1 MLEQFDHIE
10 TKNLGCLLL
19 RSFVASPH
27 LANSA
32 RCLGLKGI
40 HFDRVGFDWWVDDL
54 LKGLFVEG
62 RRNIARL
69 RQELPDLFDV
79 LDRGGPI
86 ITSDDTVR
94 ALTKWFIDEAHYLDG
109 ARDLGLSDRIDIADR
124 NRRRDVEIAGART
137 RRDSR
142 GSGTKRVLLWLGWM
156 SISSRDF
163 RG

>member
-10 TKNLGCLLL
+10 TKNLGWLLL
-19 RSFVASPH
+19 RSFVASPR

-94 ALTKWFIDEAHYLDG
+94 AL
-109 ARDLGLSDRIDIADR
+109 
-124 NRRRDVEIAGART
+124 
-137 RRDSR
+137 
-142 GSGTKRVLLWLGWM
+142 RVFLAN
-156 SISSRDF
+156 SAA
-163 RG
+163 